1 MPKAVIEFGPPDDD
15 GDDEVDDEAIRAKK
29 MMNQSFHGVARQAVL
44 DPDDDLGL

>member
-1 MPKAVIEFGPPDDD
+1 MKSMTRPSV
-15 GDDEVDDEAIRAKK
+15 AKK